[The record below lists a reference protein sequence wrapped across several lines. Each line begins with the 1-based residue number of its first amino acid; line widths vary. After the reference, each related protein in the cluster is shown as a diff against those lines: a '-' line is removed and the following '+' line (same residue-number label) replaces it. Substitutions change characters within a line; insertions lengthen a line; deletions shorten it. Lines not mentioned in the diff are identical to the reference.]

1 MKKWIKFILLP
12 LLGLLTFA
20 GALWILN
27 DKFKDLSYVEIV
39 SSLKAMPVLKIVLAL
54 VLALLYYLILGGYD
68 IIAFKYIGSNVLLK
82 PKDILFICFISNIL
96 GSNIGYSM
104 LFGGSVRYR
113 LHSIHNVSMANI
125 TKVLLFSSATIWL
138 GLLVVGGFVFTFAP
152 VSVSFSFKGRPV
164 NLSAQTMQI
173 IGIVAVVIL
182 LSYVLLSMFRSKPV
196 KIFKWT
202 LTFPSIKIAVS
213 QILIATCDW
222 IVASLTFYVLM
233 PTGFTS
239 YFSLLGV
246 FLAAQVAVIG
256 SQVPGGIGVFESVIT
271 SLLPNSVNNPSI
283 ASVFLVYRVVFYFFP
298 LLIALILLGSFEV
311 MVFAKRSNKRTRIF
325 GKTVS
330 SVIVQVLALSSF
342 FTGMFMMFSTFTPFA
357 RAHLKFMINLL
368 PLWFADLSHFLLS
381 TTAMAML
388 FISRAIQLRVK
399 NAWSITCI
407 FISFAV
413 VLILILGESPLVFAC
428 LVVLLTALLVSRKYF
443 YRDIS
448 ILNTAFSAWWLIA
461 VGGVFVISVWIGF
474 FVNKQDISSWTHLD
488 VLFKN
493 IFGTTDA
500 ARFLRTSLGMGAIIF
515 IITLEQIWKNFS
527 KKPVS
532 FTKDDI
538 KNIAYSSDYAYA
550 LNALAFDKN
559 YIVNKQKDAF
569 IMYAKARDNWIVLG
583 DPVGRYANKNE
594 LLWKFK
600 EITDNVSVKPAF
612 IGIDHKYVQ
621 IYDDIGLDIFNLG
634 QEAKIPLRVFNKE
647 DKRFKSF
654 CDLEK
659 EIESA
664 GFKYKTLHS
673 DQFEQY
679 REIFAD
685 INEEWCKDTNYI
697 ERNFIPGKYDD
708 SYMKDMDFGVLE
720 KDNKA
725 YAFSVLAKTK
735 NKYEISSGI
744 VRYLKCDKDIF
755 AYIIFK
761 NILQA
766 KEDGYKW
773 FDIGLAYFPTIDNSG
788 EAIKCFAKMFMF
800 SEHFNYD
807 LASLRNFKDKF
818 CPEWRNKYIAVKP
831 DKYML
836 SFIKNFT
843 ALISP
848 QKLIERKHFFRRLF
862 TR

>member
-1 MKKWIKFILLP
+1 MKKWTKFILLP
-12 LLGLLTFA
+12 LGLLTFV
-20 GALWILN
+20 GALWILR
-27 DKFKDLSYVEIV
+27 DQFKDLSYVEIV
-39 SSLKAMPVLKIVLAL
+39 SSLKTMPVLKIVLASA
-54 VLALLYYLILGGYD
+54 LALSYYLILGGYD
-68 IIAFKYIGSNVLLK
+68 IIAFKYIGLNVLLK
-82 PKDILFICFISNIL
+82 PKDILFICFISNVL

-104 LFGGSVRYR
+104 FFGGSVRYR
-113 LHSIHNVSMANI
+113 LYPIHNVSMANI

-138 GLLVVGGFVFTFAP
+138 GLLVVGGLVFTFAP
-152 VSVSFSFKGRPV
+152 VSVSFSLRRFNV

-182 LSYVLLSMFRSKPV
+182 LSYVLLSLFRSKPV

-213 QILIATCDW
+213 QILIAMCDW

-239 YFSLLGV
+239 YFGLLGV

-256 SQVPGGIGVFESVIT
+256 SQLPGGVLVFESVIM
-271 SLLPNSVNNPSI
+271 SLLPNSANNPSI
-283 ASVFLVYRVVFYFFP
+283 ASVFLVYRAVFYFFP
-298 LLIALILLGSFEV
+298 LLIAIILLGYLEV
-311 MVFAKRSNKRTRIF
+311 MMLVKKFNERARIF

-330 SVIVQVLALSSF
+330 SIIVQALALWSF
-342 FTGMFMMFSTFTPFA
+342 FTGMIMMFSTFTPFA

-368 PLWFADLSHFLLS
+368 PSWFADLSHFLLS

-399 NAWSITCI
+399 NAWRITCI
-407 FISFAV
+407 FISFAI
-413 VLILILGESPLVFAC
+413 VLILILGESHLVLAC

-448 ILNTAFSAWWLIA
+448 ILNTAFSTWWFIA
-461 VGGVFVISVWIGF
+461 VGGVFALSVLIGF

-493 IFGTTDA
+493 IFSTTNT
-500 ARFLRTSLGMGAIIF
+500 ARFLIRTSLGIGAIF
-515 IITLEQIWKNFS
+515 IITVEQIWRNFS

-550 LNALAFDKN
+550 LNALAFDKS

-583 DPVGRYANKNE
+583 DPVGRHANKNE

-600 EITDNVSVKPAF
+600 EITDNASVKPAF

-621 IYDDIGLDIFNLG
+621 IYGDVGFDIFNLG
-634 QEAKIPLRVFNKE
+634 QEAKIPLGAFNKE
-647 DKRFKSF
+647 DELFKSF

-685 INEEWCKDTNYI
+685 INKEWCKDTNYI

-720 KDNKA
+720 KDDKV

-766 KEDGYKW
+766 KENGYKW
-773 FDIGLAYFPTIDNSG
+773 FDIGLAYFPAIDNSS
-788 EAIKCFAKMFMF
+788 EVVKYFAKMFMF

-818 CPEWRNKYIAVKP
+818 CPEWRNKYVAVKP

>member
-1 MKKWIKFILLP
+1 MKKWTKFILLP
-12 LLGLLTFA
+12 LGLLTFA
-20 GALWILN
+20 GALWILQ

-39 SSLKAMPVLKIVLAL
+39 SSLKAMPVLKIVLAS
-54 VLALLYYLILGGYD
+54 VLALSYYLILGGYD

-82 PKDILFICFISNIL
+82 PKNILFICFISNIL
-96 GSNIGYSM
+96 GSNTGYSM
-104 LFGGSVRYR
+104 FFGGSVRYR
-113 LHSIHNVSMANI
+113 LYSIHNVSMANI
-125 TKVLLFSSATIWL
+125 TKILLFSSATIWL
-138 GLLVVGGFVFTFAP
+138 GLLAVGGFVFTFTP
-152 VSVSFSFKGRPV
+152 VSVSFSLGRFNV
-164 NLSAQTMQI
+164 NFSVQTMQI

-213 QILIATCDW
+213 QILIAMCDW

-233 PTGFTS
+233 PTGYTS
-239 YFSLLGV
+239 YFGLLGV
-246 FLAAQVAVIG
+246 FLAAQAAVIG
-256 SQVPGGIGVFESVIT
+256 SQVPGGIAVFEGVIT
-271 SLLPNSVNNPSI
+271 SLLPNSVSDPRI
-283 ASVFLVYRVVFYFFP
+283 TSVFLVYRAVFYFFP
-298 LLIALILLGSFEV
+298 LLIASILLGSFEV
-311 MVFAKRSNKRTRIF
+311 TVFAKKFNKRARIF

-330 SVIVQVLALSSF
+330 SVMVQVLALSSF
-342 FTGMFMMFSTFTPFA
+342 FTGTIMMFSTFIPFA

-368 PLWFADLSHFLLS
+368 PSWFADLSHFLLS
-381 TTAMAML
+381 ATAMAML

-399 NAWSITCI
+399 NAWSTACI
-407 FISFAV
+407 FISFAI
-413 VLILILGESPLVFAC
+413 VLILILGESLFVLAC
-428 LVVLLTALLVSRKYF
+428 LAVLLTVLLVSRKYF
-443 YRDIS
+443 YRNIS
-448 ILNTAFSAWWLIA
+448 ILNTAFSTWWFIA
-461 VGGVFVISVWIGF
+461 VGGVFALSVWIGF

-493 IFGTTDA
+493 IFGTTNA
-500 ARFLRTSLGMGAIIF
+500 AKFLRTSLGMGAIIF
-515 IITLEQIWKNFS
+515 IITVEQIWRNFS

-550 LNALAFDKN
+550 LNALAFDKS

-569 IMYAKARDNWIVLG
+569 IMYAKVRDNWIVLG

-600 EITDNVSVKPAF
+600 EITDNASVKPAF

-621 IYDDIGLDIFNLG
+621 IYDDIGLDIFDLG

-647 DKRFKSF
+647 DERFESF

-685 INEEWCKDTNYI
+685 INEQWWKDTNYI

-720 KDNKA
+720 KDDKA

-735 NKYEISSGI
+735 NKNEISSGI

-766 KEDGYKW
+766 KDDGYKW
-773 FDIGLAYFPTIDNSG
+773 FDIGLAYFPTIDNSDEG
-788 EAIKCFAKMFMF
+788 VKCFAKMFMF

-848 QKLIERKHFFRRLF
+848 QKLVERKHFFRRLF